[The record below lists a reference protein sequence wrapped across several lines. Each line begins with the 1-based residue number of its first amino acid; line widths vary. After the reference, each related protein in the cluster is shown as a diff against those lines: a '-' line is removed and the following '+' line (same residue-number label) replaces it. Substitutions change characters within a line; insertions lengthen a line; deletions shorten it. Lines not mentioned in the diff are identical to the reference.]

1 MTPIPS
7 SRDVKLLSAY
17 LDGQLKPSE
26 RARLEARIQTEPE
39 LASVLKDLRQARGIL
54 RQLPQ
59 RRAPRNFTLTP
70 KMVGQ
75 KPPLPR
81 TYPVFRLASA
91 LATLL
96 LFFTFA
102 TNFMAPRLTQTTAPF
117 ASEISADEDAAEP
130 EMAMEAAPAESAKEE
145 RPATEEPAE
154 PTEAEDAAT
163 EVPSELAVPAVMTEE
178 TEPGIE
184 EFDAHKA
191 SPSPA
196 PTEGAGAAATDDSA
210 RSIVSTPQPSEK
222 SGVQG
227 IVPEKAYAQD
237 VPPDEAPQ
245 PQPAPIIGVIA
256 QIALAG
262 IAIISAMIAF
272 TLRYSEIRKWRAKA
286 K

>member
-17 LDGQLKPSE
+17 LDGQLKPSD
-26 RARLEARIQTEPE
+26 RARLEVRIQTELE

-59 RRAPRNFTLTP
+59 RRALRNFTLTP

-81 TYPVFRLASA
+81 TYPVFRMASA

-96 LFFTFA
+96 LFFSFA
-102 TNFMAPRLTQTTAPF
+102 TNFMAPRLTQTTAPY
-117 ASEISADEDAAEP
+117 ASEISADEDAAKP

-145 RPATEEPAE
+145 RLATEEPAE
-154 PTEAEDAAT
+154 PAEAEAAAT

-184 EFDAHKA
+184 EFDAPQA

-196 PTEGAGAAATDDSA
+196 PTEGAGAATADDSA

-222 SGVQG
+222 SGVQEIAPG
-227 IVPEKAYAQD
+227 EAYAQD
-237 VPPDEAPQ
+237 VASDEAPQ
-245 PQPAPIIGVIA
+245 PQPAPIIGVIV

-262 IAIISAMIAF
+262 IAIISAMIAL